1 MTMDLAD
8 TLDEFA
14 QQASSVFEGRS
25 LSLPSFSARYPDF
38 TLDDAYRVSAL
49 AHKIRLAKGYKPVG
63 RKAGFTNRRIWDEYG
78 VRAPN
83 WGYVYEC
90 NLHDLARHCR

>member
-14 QQASSVFEGRS
+14 QQASGVFEGRS

-63 RKAGFTNRRIWDEYG
+63 RKAGFTNQPYLG
-78 VRAPN
+78 
-83 WGYVYEC
+83 
-90 NLHDLARHCR
+90 